1 MPPKKSSK
9 KKSGSKQ
16 QAAAQTTTLVPHT
29 APELGNLL
37 ERAKRGKRNDVQQ
50 YLSAGGSPHVIV
62 PVQLPYAVQAPLI
75 CSVATNAHREVPD
88 SISLLLEAGADPN
101 AATPTSGGGGV
112 ERTAL
117 MMSCFPPG
125 QVKSVQV
132 LLDAGADCC
141 YRSRNDGTTALHI
154 AAMAG
159 QLEHCRLLVAASAG
173 RILEHEIMHDGGTAL
188 YMAATVHKDTAVVEA
203 LHSLGASLHCCDV
216 IGHKPLQV
224 AAGTNNTALIRY
236 LLQQSGID
244 VNESC
249 GEDCETAL
257 YVAAV
262 HGNLAAAKLLLQH
275 GGDVYAKNSTG
286 MTPLYAAAAN
296 EHTPVVKLLLEAG
309 SNVHAELAAA
319 HHGGGHSSLI
329 EACASGYAEIA
340 ELLIKGGASVH

>member
-9 KKSGSKQ
+9 KKAGSKQ
-16 QAAAQTTTLVPHT
+16 QAAAQTSTLVPHT

-37 ERAKRGKRNDVQQ
+37 ERAKRGKRSDVQQ

-62 PVQLPYAVQAPLI
+62 PVQLPYAVRAPLI
-75 CSVATNAHREVPD
+75 CSVATNAQREVPD
-88 SISLLLEAGADPN
+88 SLALLLEAGADPN
-101 AATPTSGGGGV
+101 AATPTTGGV

-125 QVKSVQV
+125 QVKSVQL
-132 LLDAGADCC
+132 LLDKGADCC
-141 YRSRNDGTTALHI
+141 YRSKNDGTTALHV

-159 QLEHCRLLVAASAG
+159 QLDHCRLLVAASAG
-173 RILEHEIMHDGGTAL
+173 RILEYELMHDGGTAL
-188 YMAATVHKDTAVVEA
+188 YMAATMHNDTAVVEL
-203 LHSLGASLHCCDV
+203 LHSLGASLHCRDV

-224 AAGTNNTALIRY
+224 AARTNNTALIRY
-236 LLQQSGID
+236 LLQQTGID
-244 VNESC
+244 VNEYC
-249 GEDCETAL
+249 GDDRETAL

-275 GGDVYAKNSTG
+275 GADVYAKNSTG

-296 EHTPVVKLLLEAG
+296 EHAPAVKLLIEAG
-309 SNVHAELAAA
+309 SNVHAELPAA

-329 EACASGYAEIA
+329 EACASGY
-340 ELLIKGGASVH
+340 K